1 MKKAILTNINENI
14 KVCSNIFV
22 KNFTPMKSV
31 FKQNKELTF
40 LKEEFKAFVKKKN
53 EKNTPEKE
61 QISDTVEE
69 TLVLEDTV

>member
-1 MKKAILTNINENI
+1 
-14 KVCSNIFV
+14 
-22 KNFTPMKSV
+22 MKSV

>member
-14 KVCSNIFV
+14 KVCSSIFA

-31 FKQNKELTF
+31 FKQNKKLTF

-61 QISDTVEE
+61 QISDTAEE